1 MLRQQNDI
9 NLKVEDG
16 DNFMSD
22 YTTYTNYAKKA
33 IDELQQLANF
43 KKSLKGKKL
52 ADKIREAGLKLITK
66 SGVDSILH
74 GLGESNGFQNLTP
87 AQKQIAE
94 KLVSLK
100 DTALTHKSSSI
111 QGVTEGKLVESA
123 VFLNPTTVVVG
134 QTHGQP
140 LELSPNTLKQI
151 QAIAAKHGAWYE
163 GNGTDRGYTKG
174 QIDRYVGS
182 WDDEVAKTVSS
193 NDPKWL
199 YVLFANVDENNRVQ
213 RVGID
218 PNDTIFNRL
227 LDTAKDNSFQ
237 GIGYTSQTLKKFLQM
252 ASEGK
257 YDFLKMSQ
265 QPATQENLTR
275 FLKAGEALMWPSN
288 WEQYPNKAGK
298 IAKAATVD
306 VRDQYLATRKA
317 GVYVTGIGHL
327 KAVQNITGKQ
337 GVAEGKITLSTDPD
351 WYGATVGD
359 YQTTG
364 PVVNISASELVGF
377 EPDDKMNQ
385 PKSKANVEKMLAGLK
400 RGDKLPPLLV
410 RKYKNGYQV
419 LDGHHRF
426 WAYKLSGVK
435 NIPSQIVP
443 DSDIEEISNQGVL
456 DENAEMAQSDIT
468 KIIDYSEKLQSM
480 FDVNDNLEDWVKAK
494 LNHACDYV
502 ATVRDYLKFYNE
514 EKQKGTQNI
523 EEKWTNTYKKSIDCS
538 NAKGFSQKA
547 HCAARRKRQA
557 GGKTQSKSVKECYK
571 EAVQELLKEQN
582 SSMAMGALKQLNSDA
597 KELQT
602 MLQPTTQLEDWVK
615 SKLNLAGEYLDDV
628 YHHLD
633 HFGSKGR
640 QFDENYYTDKDT
652 ERQKRMLRFSSTTPP
667 EKKYWFTPSGTVA
680 EAGLSHEGWIKN
692 NDPSLVG
699 ATLVDTYDNAIRKGY
714 IRAVVMYD
722 VLFLSNMLNHDFS
735 MNGNSND
742 NIPVVKSI
750 VLDAIKNFVKE
761 KNIKSVATG
770 KGKPIKDLSPDEEDQ
785 ITEDWKKKL
794 ATAALAASTMFGT
807 PDVQSAPA
815 LTRPETTAVSQVKQL
830 YTVEDV
836 IAATIVDEAGGEKNA
851 YEGMQAVL
859 NVIMNR
865 VNGDVRKAAMQCL
878 KPYQFSG
885 WNKVNKKDSDSIKK
899 YIDSK
904 KSHARFKIALDLV
917 NQAKSGSLKDIT
929 SGANHFLNVQLTK
942 QQRSSGKLP
951 SWYNKDKVV
960 ADIGRHQFLKLQE
973 MHELS

>member
-1 MLRQQNDI
+1 MLMQLQQNDI

-111 QGVTEGKLVESA
+111 QGV
-123 VFLNPTTVVVG
+123 
-134 QTHGQP
+134 
-140 LELSPNTLKQI
+140 
-151 QAIAAKHGAWYE
+151 
-163 GNGTDRGYTKG
+163 
-174 QIDRYVGS
+174 
-182 WDDEVAKTVSS
+182 
-193 NDPKWL
+193 
-199 YVLFANVDENNRVQ
+199 
-213 RVGID
+213 
-218 PNDTIFNRL
+218 
-227 LDTAKDNSFQ
+227 
-237 GIGYTSQTLKKFLQM
+237 
-252 ASEGK
+252 
-257 YDFLKMSQ
+257 
-265 QPATQENLTR
+265 
-275 FLKAGEALMWPSN
+275 
-288 WEQYPNKAGK
+288 
-298 IAKAATVD
+298 
-306 VRDQYLATRKA
+306 
-317 GVYVTGIGHL
+317 
-327 KAVQNITGKQ
+327 
-337 GVAEGKITLSTDPD
+337 
-351 WYGATVGD
+351 
-359 YQTTG
+359 
-364 PVVNISASELVGF
+364 
-377 EPDDKMNQ
+377 
-385 PKSKANVEKMLAGLK
+385 
-400 RGDKLPPLLV
+400 
-410 RKYKNGYQV
+410 
-419 LDGHHRF
+419 
-426 WAYKLSGVK
+426 
-435 NIPSQIVP
+435 
-443 DSDIEEISNQGVL
+443 L

-480 FDVNDNLEDWVKAK
+480 FTVNDNLEDWVKAK

-502 ATVRDYLKFYNE
+502 STVRDYLKFYNE

-523 EEKWTNTYKKSIDCS
+523 EEKWSNTYKKSIDCG

-557 GGKTQSKSVKECYK
+557 GGQTSSKSVKESYK

-597 KELQT
+597 KELET
-602 MLQPTTQLEDWVK
+602 MLQANTQLEDWVK

-633 HFGSKGR
+633 HFGAEGR
-640 QFDENYYTDKDT
+640 QFDENYYTDKEK
-652 ERQKRMLRFSSTTPP
+652 ERQQRMLRFNTTVSP
-667 EKKYWFTPSGTVA
+667 EKKYWFTPNGKVV
-680 EAGLSHEGWIKN
+680 EAGYSHEEWIKQ

-699 ATLVDTYDNAIRKGY
+699 KTLVDTYDNAVKKGY
-714 IRAVVMYD
+714 IRAILD
-722 VLFLSNMLNHDFS
+722 LNHNFLTLSNMQNYDFS
-735 MNGNSND
+735 MNGDSNTPTVNS
-742 NIPVVKSI
+742 SI
-750 VLDAIKNFVKE
+750 KDAIKNFIADKG
-761 KNIKSVATG
+761 ILLTATG
-770 KGKPIKDLSPDEEDQ
+770 KGKIIKDLTSLDESKL
-785 ITEDWKKKL
+785 TEGWRNKL

-807 PDVQSAPA
+807 PDVQAAPT
-815 LTRPETTAVSQVKQL
+815 LTRPETTAVSQVRQP

-851 YEGMQAVL
+851 LEGMQAVL

-885 WNKVNKKDSDSIKK
+885 WNKINKKDNEDIKQF
-899 YIDSK
+899 IDSK
-904 KSHARFKIALDLV
+904 KSHSKFKTALDLV

-929 SGANHFLNVQLTK
+929 KGANHFLNVQLTK
-942 QQRSSGKLP
+942 QQRKGGNLP

>member
-1 MLRQQNDI
+1 
-9 NLKVEDG
+9 
-16 DNFMSD
+16 MSD

-87 AQKQIAE
+87 VQKQIAE

-111 QGVTEGKLVESA
+111 
-123 VFLNPTTVVVG
+123 
-134 QTHGQP
+134 
-140 LELSPNTLKQI
+140 
-151 QAIAAKHGAWYE
+151 
-163 GNGTDRGYTKG
+163 
-174 QIDRYVGS
+174 
-182 WDDEVAKTVSS
+182 
-193 NDPKWL
+193 
-199 YVLFANVDENNRVQ
+199 
-213 RVGID
+213 
-218 PNDTIFNRL
+218 
-227 LDTAKDNSFQ
+227 
-237 GIGYTSQTLKKFLQM
+237 
-252 ASEGK
+252 
-257 YDFLKMSQ
+257 
-265 QPATQENLTR
+265 
-275 FLKAGEALMWPSN
+275 
-288 WEQYPNKAGK
+288 
-298 IAKAATVD
+298 
-306 VRDQYLATRKA
+306 
-317 GVYVTGIGHL
+317 
-327 KAVQNITGKQ
+327 
-337 GVAEGKITLSTDPD
+337 
-351 WYGATVGD
+351 
-359 YQTTG
+359 
-364 PVVNISASELVGF
+364 
-377 EPDDKMNQ
+377 
-385 PKSKANVEKMLAGLK
+385 
-400 RGDKLPPLLV
+400 
-410 RKYKNGYQV
+410 
-419 LDGHHRF
+419 
-426 WAYKLSGVK
+426 
-435 NIPSQIVP
+435 
-443 DSDIEEISNQGVL
+443 QGVL

-480 FDVNDNLEDWVKAK
+480 FTVNDNLEDWVKAK

-523 EEKWTNTYKKSIDCS
+523 EEKWSNTYKKSIDCG

-547 HCAARRKRQA
+547 HCRARQLRKA
-557 GGKTQSKSVKECYK
+557 GKSTQSKPVKESYK
-571 EAVQELLKEQN
+571 EALQELLKEQD

-597 KELQT
+597 KELET
-602 MLQPTTQLEDWVK
+602 MLQANTQLEDWVK

-633 HFGSKGR
+633 HFGAEGR
-640 QFDENYYTDKDT
+640 QFDENYYTDKEK
-652 ERQKRMLRFSSTTPP
+652 ERQQRMLRFSATTTPR

-680 EAGLSHEGWIKN
+680 EAGLSHEDWIKQ

-699 ATLVDTYDNAIRKGY
+699 TTLVGTYDNAIKKGY
-714 IRAVVMYD
+714 IRAVVQHGFLM
-722 VLFLSNMLNHDFS
+722 LSNLENSDFS
-735 MNGNSND
+735 MNGNTSQNV
-742 NIPVVKSI
+742 PAVKLI
-750 VLDAIKNFVKE
+750 VLDAIKNFIAE
-761 KNIKSVATG
+761 KKIEITASGRGGNI
-770 KGKPIKDLSPDEEDQ
+770 IKDLSSDDPNL
-785 ITEDWKKKL
+785 TENWKKKL
-794 ATAALAASTMFGT
+794 ATAALAVSTMFGT
-807 PDVQSAPA
+807 PDVQAAPA
-815 LTRPETTAVSQVKQL
+815 LTKPEITAVSQVKQP

-885 WNKVNKKDSDSIKK
+885 WNKINKKDNEDIKQF
-899 YIDSK
+899 IDSK
-904 KSHARFKIALDLV
+904 KSHSKFKTALDLV

-929 SGANHFLNVQLTK
+929 KGANHFLNVQLTK
-942 QQRSSGKLP
+942 QQRKGGNLP

>member
-1 MLRQQNDI
+1 MLMLRQQNDI

-52 ADKIREAGLKLITK
+52 VDKIREAGLKLITK

-87 AQKQIAE
+87 TQKQIAE
-94 KLVSLK
+94 KLVLLK

-111 QGVTEGKLVESA
+111 
-123 VFLNPTTVVVG
+123 
-134 QTHGQP
+134 
-140 LELSPNTLKQI
+140 
-151 QAIAAKHGAWYE
+151 
-163 GNGTDRGYTKG
+163 
-174 QIDRYVGS
+174 
-182 WDDEVAKTVSS
+182 
-193 NDPKWL
+193 
-199 YVLFANVDENNRVQ
+199 
-213 RVGID
+213 
-218 PNDTIFNRL
+218 
-227 LDTAKDNSFQ
+227 
-237 GIGYTSQTLKKFLQM
+237 
-252 ASEGK
+252 
-257 YDFLKMSQ
+257 
-265 QPATQENLTR
+265 
-275 FLKAGEALMWPSN
+275 
-288 WEQYPNKAGK
+288 
-298 IAKAATVD
+298 
-306 VRDQYLATRKA
+306 
-317 GVYVTGIGHL
+317 
-327 KAVQNITGKQ
+327 
-337 GVAEGKITLSTDPD
+337 
-351 WYGATVGD
+351 
-359 YQTTG
+359 
-364 PVVNISASELVGF
+364 
-377 EPDDKMNQ
+377 
-385 PKSKANVEKMLAGLK
+385 
-400 RGDKLPPLLV
+400 
-410 RKYKNGYQV
+410 
-419 LDGHHRF
+419 
-426 WAYKLSGVK
+426 
-435 NIPSQIVP
+435 
-443 DSDIEEISNQGVL
+443 QGVL

-480 FDVNDNLEDWVKAK
+480 FTVNDNLEDWVKAK

-602 MLQPTTQLEDWVK
+602 MLQANTQLEDWVK

-633 HFGSKGR
+633 HFGSEGR
-640 QFDENYYTDKDT
+640 TLDEGYYEDKEK
-652 ERQKRMLRFSSTTPP
+652 ERQRRSLRFASSMSS
-667 EKKYWFTPSGTVA
+667 EKKYWVTPDGKVV
-680 EAGLSHEGWIKN
+680 EAGYSHEDWIKQN
-692 NDPSLVG
+692 APELTG
-699 ATLVDTYDNAIRKGY
+699 QTLVDTYDNAVKKGY
-714 IRAVVMYD
+714 IRT
-722 VLFLSNMLNHDFS
+722 VLDLNHNFLTLSNLENYDFS
-735 MNGNSND
+735 MNGDPNK
-742 NIPVVKSI
+742 NIPAVKSV
-750 VLDAIKNFVKE
+750 VLDAIRNFIVE
-761 KNIKSVATG
+761 KGILITATG
-770 KGKPIKDLSPDEEDQ
+770 KGKIIKDLSNIEEDQ

-807 PDVQSAPA
+807 PDVQAAPT
-815 LTRPETTAVSQVKQL
+815 LTRPETTAVSQVRQP
-830 YTVEDV
+830 YTIEEIV
-836 IAATIVDEAGGEKNA
+836 AATIVDEAGGEKNA

-942 QQRSSGKLP
+942 QQRSGGKLP

>member
-1 MLRQQNDI
+1 MLMQLQQNDI

-52 ADKIREAGLKLITK
+52 ADKIREVGLKLITK

-87 AQKQIAE
+87 VQKQIAE

-111 QGVTEGKLVESA
+111 
-123 VFLNPTTVVVG
+123 
-134 QTHGQP
+134 
-140 LELSPNTLKQI
+140 
-151 QAIAAKHGAWYE
+151 
-163 GNGTDRGYTKG
+163 
-174 QIDRYVGS
+174 
-182 WDDEVAKTVSS
+182 
-193 NDPKWL
+193 
-199 YVLFANVDENNRVQ
+199 
-213 RVGID
+213 
-218 PNDTIFNRL
+218 
-227 LDTAKDNSFQ
+227 
-237 GIGYTSQTLKKFLQM
+237 
-252 ASEGK
+252 
-257 YDFLKMSQ
+257 
-265 QPATQENLTR
+265 
-275 FLKAGEALMWPSN
+275 
-288 WEQYPNKAGK
+288 
-298 IAKAATVD
+298 
-306 VRDQYLATRKA
+306 
-317 GVYVTGIGHL
+317 
-327 KAVQNITGKQ
+327 
-337 GVAEGKITLSTDPD
+337 
-351 WYGATVGD
+351 
-359 YQTTG
+359 
-364 PVVNISASELVGF
+364 
-377 EPDDKMNQ
+377 
-385 PKSKANVEKMLAGLK
+385 
-400 RGDKLPPLLV
+400 
-410 RKYKNGYQV
+410 
-419 LDGHHRF
+419 
-426 WAYKLSGVK
+426 
-435 NIPSQIVP
+435 
-443 DSDIEEISNQGVL
+443 QGVL

-480 FDVNDNLEDWVKAK
+480 FTVNDNLEDWVKAK

-502 ATVRDYLKFYNE
+502 STVRDYLKFYNE
-514 EKQKGTQNI
+514 EKEKGTQNI
-523 EEKWTNTYKKSIDCS
+523 EEKWSNTYKKSIDCG

-557 GGKTQSKSVKECYK
+557 GGQTSSKSVKESYK

-597 KELQT
+597 KELET
-602 MLQPTTQLEDWVK
+602 MLQTNTQLEDWVK

-633 HFGSKGR
+633 HFGAEGR
-640 QFDENYYTDKDT
+640 QFDENYYTDKEK
-652 ERQKRMLRFSSTTPP
+652 ERQQRMLRFNTTVSP
-667 EKKYWFTPSGTVA
+667 EKKYWFTPNGKVV
-680 EAGLSHEGWIKN
+680 EAGYSHEEWIKQ

-699 ATLVDTYDNAIRKGY
+699 KTLVDTYDNAVKKGY
-714 IRAVVMYD
+714 IRAILD
-722 VLFLSNMLNHDFS
+722 LNHNFLTLSNMQNYDFS
-735 MNGNSND
+735 MNGDSNTPTVNS
-742 NIPVVKSI
+742 SI
-750 VLDAIKNFVKE
+750 KDAIKNFIADKG
-761 KNIKSVATG
+761 ILLTATG
-770 KGKPIKDLSPDEEDQ
+770 KGKIIKDLTSLDESKL
-785 ITEDWKKKL
+785 TEGWRNKL

-807 PDVQSAPA
+807 PDVQAAPT
-815 LTRPETTAVSQVKQL
+815 LTRPETTAVSQVRQP

-851 YEGMQAVL
+851 LEGMQAVL

-885 WNKVNKKDSDSIKK
+885 WNKINKKDNEDIKQF
-899 YIDSK
+899 IDSK
-904 KSHARFKIALDLV
+904 KSHSKFKTALDLV

-929 SGANHFLNVQLTK
+929 KGANHFLNVQLTK
-942 QQRSSGKLP
+942 QQRKGGNLP

>member
-1 MLRQQNDI
+1 
-9 NLKVEDG
+9 
-16 DNFMSD
+16 MSD

-111 QGVTEGKLVESA
+111 QGV
-123 VFLNPTTVVVG
+123 
-134 QTHGQP
+134 
-140 LELSPNTLKQI
+140 
-151 QAIAAKHGAWYE
+151 
-163 GNGTDRGYTKG
+163 
-174 QIDRYVGS
+174 
-182 WDDEVAKTVSS
+182 
-193 NDPKWL
+193 
-199 YVLFANVDENNRVQ
+199 
-213 RVGID
+213 
-218 PNDTIFNRL
+218 
-227 LDTAKDNSFQ
+227 
-237 GIGYTSQTLKKFLQM
+237 
-252 ASEGK
+252 
-257 YDFLKMSQ
+257 
-265 QPATQENLTR
+265 
-275 FLKAGEALMWPSN
+275 
-288 WEQYPNKAGK
+288 
-298 IAKAATVD
+298 
-306 VRDQYLATRKA
+306 
-317 GVYVTGIGHL
+317 
-327 KAVQNITGKQ
+327 
-337 GVAEGKITLSTDPD
+337 
-351 WYGATVGD
+351 
-359 YQTTG
+359 
-364 PVVNISASELVGF
+364 
-377 EPDDKMNQ
+377 
-385 PKSKANVEKMLAGLK
+385 
-400 RGDKLPPLLV
+400 
-410 RKYKNGYQV
+410 
-419 LDGHHRF
+419 
-426 WAYKLSGVK
+426 
-435 NIPSQIVP
+435 
-443 DSDIEEISNQGVL
+443 L

-480 FDVNDNLEDWVKAK
+480 FTVNDNLEDWVKAK

-523 EEKWTNTYKKSIDCS
+523 EEKWSNTYKKSIDCG

-557 GGKTQSKSVKECYK
+557 GGQTSSKSVKESYK

-597 KELQT
+597 KELET
-602 MLQPTTQLEDWVK
+602 MLQANTQLEDWVK

-633 HFGSKGR
+633 HFGAEGR
-640 QFDENYYTDKDT
+640 QFDENYYTDKER
-652 ERQKRMLRFSSTTPP
+652 ERQQRMLRFNTTVSP
-667 EKKYWFTPSGTVA
+667 EKKYWFTPNGKVV
-680 EAGLSHEGWIKN
+680 EAGYSHEEWIKQ

-699 ATLVDTYDNAIRKGY
+699 KTLVDTYDNAVKKGY
-714 IRAVVMYD
+714 IRAILD
-722 VLFLSNMLNHDFS
+722 LNHNFLTLSNMQNYDFS
-735 MNGNSND
+735 MNGDSNTPTVNS
-742 NIPVVKSI
+742 SI
-750 VLDAIKNFVKE
+750 KDAIKNFIADKG
-761 KNIKSVATG
+761 ILLTATG
-770 KGKPIKDLSPDEEDQ
+770 KGKIIKDLSSLDESKL
-785 ITEDWKKKL
+785 TEGWKNKL

-807 PDVQSAPA
+807 PDVQAAPT
-815 LTRPETTAVSQVKQL
+815 LTKPETTAVSQVKQP

-851 YEGMQAVL
+851 LEGMQAVL

-885 WNKVNKKDSDSIKK
+885 WNKINKKDNEDIKQF
-899 YIDSK
+899 IDSK
-904 KSHARFKIALDLV
+904 KSHSKFKTALDLV

-929 SGANHFLNVQLTK
+929 KGANHFLNVQLTK
-942 QQRSSGKLP
+942 QQRKGGNLP

>member
-1 MLRQQNDI
+1 MLMQLQQNDI

-111 QGVTEGKLVESA
+111 QGV
-123 VFLNPTTVVVG
+123 
-134 QTHGQP
+134 
-140 LELSPNTLKQI
+140 
-151 QAIAAKHGAWYE
+151 
-163 GNGTDRGYTKG
+163 
-174 QIDRYVGS
+174 
-182 WDDEVAKTVSS
+182 
-193 NDPKWL
+193 
-199 YVLFANVDENNRVQ
+199 
-213 RVGID
+213 
-218 PNDTIFNRL
+218 
-227 LDTAKDNSFQ
+227 
-237 GIGYTSQTLKKFLQM
+237 
-252 ASEGK
+252 
-257 YDFLKMSQ
+257 
-265 QPATQENLTR
+265 
-275 FLKAGEALMWPSN
+275 
-288 WEQYPNKAGK
+288 
-298 IAKAATVD
+298 
-306 VRDQYLATRKA
+306 
-317 GVYVTGIGHL
+317 
-327 KAVQNITGKQ
+327 
-337 GVAEGKITLSTDPD
+337 
-351 WYGATVGD
+351 
-359 YQTTG
+359 
-364 PVVNISASELVGF
+364 
-377 EPDDKMNQ
+377 
-385 PKSKANVEKMLAGLK
+385 
-400 RGDKLPPLLV
+400 
-410 RKYKNGYQV
+410 
-419 LDGHHRF
+419 
-426 WAYKLSGVK
+426 
-435 NIPSQIVP
+435 
-443 DSDIEEISNQGVL
+443 L

-480 FDVNDNLEDWVKAK
+480 FTVNDNLEDWVKAK

-523 EEKWTNTYKKSIDCS
+523 EEKWSNTYKKSIDCG

-547 HCAARRKRQA
+547 HCRARQLRKA
-557 GGKTQSKSVKECYK
+557 GKSTQSKPVKESYK
-571 EAVQELLKEQN
+571 EALQELLKEQD

-597 KELQT
+597 KELET
-602 MLQPTTQLEDWVK
+602 MLQANTQLEDWVK

-633 HFGSKGR
+633 HFGAEGR
-640 QFDENYYTDKDT
+640 QFDENYYTDKEK
-652 ERQKRMLRFSSTTPP
+652 ERQQRMLRFNTTVSP
-667 EKKYWFTPSGTVA
+667 EKKYWFTPNGKVV
-680 EAGLSHEGWIKN
+680 EAGYSHEEWIKQ

-699 ATLVDTYDNAIRKGY
+699 KTLVDTYDNAVKKGY
-714 IRAVVMYD
+714 IRAILD
-722 VLFLSNMLNHDFS
+722 LNHNFLTLSNMQNYDFS
-735 MNGNSND
+735 MNGDSNTPAVNSS
-742 NIPVVKSI
+742 VKG
-750 VLDAIKNFVKE
+750 VIKDFIADKG
-761 KNIKSVATG
+761 ILLTATG
-770 KGKPIKDLSPDEEDQ
+770 KGKIIKDLTSLDESKL
-785 ITEDWKKKL
+785 TEGWRNKL

-807 PDVQSAPA
+807 PDVQAAPT
-815 LTRPETTAVSQVKQL
+815 LTRPETTAVSQVRQP

-851 YEGMQAVL
+851 LEGMQAVL

-885 WNKVNKKDSDSIKK
+885 WNKINKKDNEDIKQF
-899 YIDSK
+899 IDSK
-904 KSHARFKIALDLV
+904 KSHSKFKTALDLV

-929 SGANHFLNVQLTK
+929 KGANHFLNVQLTK
-942 QQRSSGKLP
+942 QQRKGGNLP